1 MSDARSD
8 LPAVHKLLDDAE
20 REGLT
25 ETAPRDLVVSAIR
38 EILDDARSNNGAPP
52 QDGWLAEIR
61 RTVESKQRPSLVPV
75 INATGVVLH
84 TNLGRAPL
92 AAAAREAVVR
102 AAGYNTLEYDVDAGE
117 RGSRQT
123 HLRELLT
130 EITGAEDALVVTNAA
145 AATVVVLNA
154 LAAGGET
161 IVSRGELV
169 EIGGSFRI
177 PDILEKSGSV
187 LIEVGTTNRTKLG
200 DYVGAISP
208 RTKCALKVHRSNFR
222 LSGFVTEVQT
232 EELVET
238 MSSRNIPVVH
248 DVGSGLLVDLAEY
261 GLTDEPLVQ
270 DVVQTGATAVFSGDK
285 LLGGPQAGIIAGP
298 KDVIQKAAVNP
309 FTRAMRPGKMVI
321 AALEATL
328 RLYRDRSAALERIPT
343 LAMLTADPVVL
354 HDRAEALA
362 GRIEGAVIVPGTS
375 SVGGGSFP
383 DAELRTTLLSIP
395 TDHPDAFLAR
405 LRRHDPPVIARADQ
419 GCVLLDPRTI
429 QDGEEKDVVKAIV
442 GAQGHRGTGAEEA
455 GEAEE

>member
-1 MSDARSD
+1 MSDTRSD

-25 ETAPRDLVVSAIR
+25 ATAPRDLVVSAIR
-38 EILDDARSNNGAPP
+38 EILDQARSNNGIPP
-52 QDGWLAEIR
+52 QDGWLAEVR
-61 RTVESKQRPSLVPV
+61 RTVEIKQRPTLVPV

-92 AAAAREAVVR
+92 AAVALEALVR
-102 AAGYNTLEYDVDAGE
+102 VAGYTTLEYDVNTGE
-117 RGSRQT
+117 RGSRQA

-177 PDILEKSGSV
+177 PDILEKSGST

-232 EELVET
+232 QELVET
-238 MSSRNIPVVH
+238 MASRDIPVVH
-248 DVGSGLLVDLAEY
+248 DVGSGLLVDLTEY

-270 DVVQTGATAVFSGDK
+270 DIVRTGATAVFSGDK
-285 LLGGPQAGIIAGP
+285 LLGGPQAGIIVGP
-298 KDVIQKAAVNP
+298 RDVVQQATVNP
-309 FTRAMRPGKMVI
+309 FTRAMRPGKTVI
-321 AALEATL
+321 AALDATL
-328 RLYRDRSAALERIPT
+328 RLYRERSTALEQIPT
-343 LAMLTADPVVL
+343 LAMLTADPGVL
-354 HDRAEALA
+354 RDRAEGLA
-362 GRIEGAVIVPGTS
+362 RRIEGAAIVPGTS

-395 TDHPDAFLAR
+395 TDHPDAFLAL
-405 LRRHDPPVIARADQ
+405 LRRHNPPVIARADQ

-429 QDGEEKDVVKAIV
+429 QHGEEEEEVIAAVVAS
-442 GAQGHRGTGAEEA
+442 QGQSRTV
-455 GEAEE
+455 